1 MNPLLLKN
9 DESNRI
15 LPVDKRM
22 LMTSIHEYR
31 CGGLKGIASINRAV
45 SK

>member
-22 LMTSIHEYR
+22 LMTSIKIR
-31 CGGLKGIASINRAV
+31 FMNTDVAG
-45 SK
+45 